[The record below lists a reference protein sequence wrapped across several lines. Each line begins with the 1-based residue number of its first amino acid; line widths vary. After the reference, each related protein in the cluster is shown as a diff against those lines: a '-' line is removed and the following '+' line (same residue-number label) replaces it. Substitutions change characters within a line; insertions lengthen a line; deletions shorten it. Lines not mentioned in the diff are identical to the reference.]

1 VPTSRLAPLPADV
14 GIEQAAAL
22 PLAGLT
28 ALRTLRLAGDL
39 LGRRVLVTGAN
50 GGVGRIQIQLAA
62 AAGAQVTAV
71 ARAEHE
77 KELLALGASSVVA
90 DPAAAVGLYCSSGAA
105 ILFAWRDYMPTFT
118 EASLIA
124 AGTGALLWVVL
135 AVAFFIL
142 AAVCEGATVR
152 AAAEHDAE
160 RPFGLGWAWRSGVA
174 TMWVIIR
181 FRLLLLALILPVVLI
196 LAGLVF
202 GAVASIANNSGGA
215 SVGFVLLGIL
225 LGLAAIPYF
234 IYLFFLDRFGS
245 RAVILEQLGARAAI
259 VRAHRLLFKRLGRA
273 LLVWLLAVAVSIV
286 VGILFACVAALI
298 AVPFALI
305 GVALFAS
312 GSAAVVPLIVVGVL
326 ILLPIVL
333 IVQGFLTAQGSTY
346 WTLAFRRIE
355 LEPPTPSY
363 YQPVQPAPPPPPQV
377 TS

>member
-1 VPTSRLAPLPADV
+1 MQYWDNVTRSFRIAWRHKYLWL
-14 GIEQAAAL
+14 IAL
-22 PLAGLT
+22 FSGEGGAGFNSSFNQGTGGRTGTPST
-28 ALRTLRLAGDL
+28 A
-39 LGRRVLVTGAN
+39 
-50 GGVGRIQIQLAA
+50 QIQQ
-62 AAGAQVTAV
+62 QVTTWV
-71 ARAEHE
+71 SEH
-77 KELLALGASSVVA
+77 
-90 DPAAAVGLYCSSGAA
+90 VGL
-105 ILFAWRDYMPTFT
+105 IVF
-118 EASLIA
+118 LIV
-124 AGTGALLWVVL
+124 LWVVL

-202 GAVASIANNSGGA
+202 GAVAS
-215 SVGFVLLGIL
+215 
-225 LGLAAIPYF
+225 IPYF